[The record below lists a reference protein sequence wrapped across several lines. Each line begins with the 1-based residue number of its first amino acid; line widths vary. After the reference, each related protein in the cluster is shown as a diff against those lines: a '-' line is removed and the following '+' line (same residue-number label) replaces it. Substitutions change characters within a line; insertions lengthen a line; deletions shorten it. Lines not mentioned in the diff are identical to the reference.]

1 MCAEGGK
8 GEGVVAAE
16 SAAAAVAVAA
26 RMCIP
31 FCIPVPDWP
40 HFPESDHKYTIKNVT
55 KYLTCVLSLY
65 TVLLRYHSI
74 SSTFCVISVTFPR

>member
-1 MCAEGGK
+1 VTYAEGGK
-8 GEGVVAAE
+8 GQGVVAAE

-40 HFPESDHKYTIKNVT
+40 HFPESDHKYTPSKMLQSTSLVS
-55 KYLTCVLSLY
+55 YLSTQ
-65 TVLLRYHSI
+65 LRYHS
-74 SSTFCVISVTFPR
+74 T